1 MKRLPIAVNVFYVDP
16 EFSEVRQSTKP
27 LGNFKADRGTTII
40 HHKPGQYYLYIAGAK
55 ELNVKVE
62 YSQKE

>member
-27 LGNFKADRGTTII
+27 LENFKADRGTTII

>member
-1 MKRLPIAVNVFYVDP
+1 M
-16 EFSEVRQSTKP
+16 RQSTKP
-27 LGNFKADRGTTII
+27 LENFKADRGTTVI